1 MRGDM
6 LSENSALWDPAAY
19 RVLFHAHPRTGDAWC
34 IYPTYDYT
42 HCIVDSLED
51 ISHSLCTLE
60 FGQRQA
66 VDGPYYWLLH
76 ALRLYKPVTWEYSR
90 LNITHT
96 LMSKRKLKFL
106 VEGGFVCGW
115 DDPRLP
121 TIEGLRR
128 RGFSAAMLNRFCD
141 EDGVTEAGRWECE
154 RRLPHASSRGQVG
167 VTKAAMT
174 ARWQVVEH
182 VARTAL
188 DASAPRRF
196 AVLRP
201 LKAQPLRARSAG
213 AGASA
218 PAAQRLPPRRWSC
231 AVSRRAGSRSS
242 RRTTRGTQ
250 RWAPGGS
257 CCPRPSTS
265 TATTFARREPPSRF
279 PGPRAAPSAQP
290 RYRGGSA
297 HASGWGAPTRPRLRR
312 WTRRASSASRPG
324 RRLACSA
331 PA

>member
-1 MRGDM
+1 
-6 LSENSALWDPAAY
+6 
-19 RVLFHAHPRTGDAWC
+19 
-34 IYPTYDYT
+34 
-42 HCIVDSLED
+42 
-51 ISHSLCTLE
+51 
-60 FGQRQA
+60 
-66 VDGPYYWLLH
+66 
-76 ALRLYKPVTWEYSR
+76 
-90 LNITHT
+90 
-96 LMSKRKLKFL
+96 MSKRKLKFL

-141 EDGVTEAGRWECE
+141 EDGVAEAGRWECE

-297 HASGWGAPTRPRLRR
+297 HASGWARRRDRAFAGGRAELLRPRAREGGWLARRRRDHPLRR
-312 WTRRASSASRPG
+312 GGAG
-324 RRLACSA
+324 RRRRRDRARLLGGRGPLAGSET
-331 PA
+331 PARL